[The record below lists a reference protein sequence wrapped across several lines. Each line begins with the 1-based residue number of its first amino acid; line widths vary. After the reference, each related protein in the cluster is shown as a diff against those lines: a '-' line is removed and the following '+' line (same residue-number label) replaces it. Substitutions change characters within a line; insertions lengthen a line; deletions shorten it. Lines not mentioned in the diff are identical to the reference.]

1 MTSFPDFAAHGFQ
14 VIKELGH
21 NLEGGRF
28 TYLANRLSDNTQVVI
43 KQFQFATG
51 AGWDGFKAIER
62 EIQSLQGLNHRGI
75 PKYLD
80 KFETDNG
87 YCLVTEYFPADTL
100 AVGRSFTPD
109 QIKQIAVQILEILV
123 YLQERMPPVI
133 HRDVKPENILVDQ
146 NLNVYLIDFGFA
158 RVGSGSVA
166 MSSANA
172 GTFGFMAP
180 EQIRNLKLTNAS
192 DLYGLG
198 VTLICLIGRIS
209 SVKIGD
215 YIDFNNRL
223 DRDKINPKLKECSRN
238 FIEWLNR
245 MVEPNPKDRYSNAK
259 ESLNVL
265 GSLYIT
271 RQPEITLD
279 RGTLEFTANRIGEKI
294 SQNVTIEN
302 SIFDTNLEGGW
313 EIVPHPSD
321 PYPWISIQAQA
332 SKGNRQIYQVVVDTS
347 KLKADKTYSRR
358 IIFYNNSS
366 VPSYPVEVRVKTAKI
381 PNQENIKLGKFNVNK
396 FFPVVFSFVAIFYLS
411 GWGISSSLWFGKI
424 QDSTNAFT
432 QAHAEATIKYGEPQW
447 NEVWVDKQ
455 KHEQRNRYIE
465 TRSEEL
471 KTSSID
477 HRSYFSSHFLAGAFF
492 GSLLPILV
500 SIILNLY
507 KKTKKRISGWY
518 LLWFPISSLI
528 FSTIP
533 SFGYAFWAFS
543 LCPIASLICFN
554 ITRGSYIWFYD
565 YKFGERGGHGYY
577 DQESLSTVDTNLFY
591 FLIGFIFWSGH
602 IVGFLNPF
610 VITGFL
616 GASILVAYK
625 FLLIPI
631 KNRKIIQ
638 EYRNKERDL
647 IDP

>member
-1 MTSFPDFAAHGFQ
+1 MTAFPDFAAHGYQ

-21 NLEGGRF
+21 NSEGGRF
-28 TYLANRLSDNTQVVI
+28 TYLAKRLADNVDVAI

-51 AGWDGFKAIER
+51 TGAGWDGFRAIER

-80 KFETDNG
+80 KFETNNG

-109 QIKQIAVQILEILV
+109 QIKQIAVQLLEILV

-133 HRDVKPENILVDQ
+133 HRDVKPENILVDH

-166 MSSANA
+166 MSSANV

-180 EQIRNLKLTNAS
+180 EQILNRKLTNAS

-198 VTLICLIGRIS
+198 LTLICLIGNIP

-245 MVEPNPKDRYSNAK
+245 MVAPNPEERYSNAK
-259 ESLNVL
+259 ESLKVL
-265 GSLYIT
+265 RSLYIT

-279 RGTLEFTANRIGEKI
+279 RVNLEFTANRIGEKI
-294 SQNVTIEN
+294 SQNMTIEN
-302 SIFDTNLEGGW
+302 SIFDTNLEGNW

-321 PYPWISIQAQA
+321 RYPWISIQAQK

-347 KLKADKTYSRR
+347 KLKADKTYLRR
-358 IIFYNNSS
+358 IIFHNNSS
-366 VPSYPVEVRVKTAKI
+366 IPSYPVEVRVKTAEI
-381 PNQENIKLGKFNVNK
+381 PNQKHVKLNNFIIR
-396 FFPVVFSFVAIFYLS
+396 FVAPIALSLIAIFFLTS
-411 GWGISSSLWFGKI
+411 WGISASLFVPNS
-424 QDSTNAFT
+424 QDNLAATT
-432 QAHAEATIKYGEPQW
+432 QATSESIAKYGQAEW
-447 NEVWVDKQ
+447 NEVFVNHQ
-455 KHEQRNRYIE
+455 KHELRQRFIATRIE
-465 TRSEEL
+465 EIRT
-471 KTSSID
+471 KSID
-477 HRSYFSSHFLAGAFF
+477 HRSYFSNHFWIGAFF
-492 GSLLPILV
+492 GSFLPILV
-500 SIILNLY
+500 SLILNLH
-507 KKTKKRISGWY
+507 KKPKRRISGGY
-518 LLWFPISSLI
+518 LLGFPILSII
-528 FSTIP
+528 FSVIFP
-533 SFGYAFWAFS
+533 SYGYAFWAFS
-543 LCPIASLICFN
+543 FCPIAAQLSFY
-554 ITRGSYIWFYD
+554 ITYYSWGSD
-565 YKFGERGGHGYY
+565 PKFGDGYP
-577 DQESLSTVDTNLFY
+577 DNVRNSEITTFDANLFY

-616 GASILVAYK
+616 GISILVAYK
-625 FLLIPI
+625 LLLIPI
-631 KNRKIIQ
+631 KNRKTIQ